1 MKLIPMDVWHI
12 SYIDLTLRFFVA
24 AILGGLIGFERE
36 WRNHPAGLR
45 THILVCVGS
54 TAIML
59 LSIYGFSEFVDEVN
73 VRVDPARLAAQVI
86 SGIGFLGAGAIM
98 RSGLTVSGLTT
109 AASIWVVAA
118 IGLCVG
124 AGYYYV
130 AVMATIAVLI
140 SLVVLH
146 KWENYLMRHR
156 RRHEISMRIVD
167 EPGNL
172 AQITAVFAEQGVQ
185 IQNLRMH
192 TVDDKEMDEV
202 SIMELHCTLKAV
214 VPEGLRHSIGI
225 ISSMKGVLS
234 LETDLLDQYTK
245 NVKDSSNHLS
255 L

>member
-1 MKLIPMDVWHI
+1 MDVWHI
-12 SYIDLTLRFFVA
+12 SYLDLTLRFIVSA
-24 AILGGLIGFERE
+24 VLGGFIGFERE

-124 AGYYYV
+124 AGFFYV

-156 RRHEISMRIVD
+156 RRHEISMKIVD

-172 AQITAVFAEQGVQ
+172 AQITAVFADQGVQ

-192 TVDDKEMDEV
+192 AVEGGEEGE
-202 SIMELHCTLKAV
+202 SPIMELHCTLKSAH
-214 VPEGLRHSIGI
+214 PERLKRSLNSIF
-225 ISSMKGVLS
+225 SMKGVIS
-234 LETDLLDQYTK
+234 VETDHMDQLAK
-245 NVKDSSNHLS
+245 KMKKSSDRLS
-255 L
+255 V